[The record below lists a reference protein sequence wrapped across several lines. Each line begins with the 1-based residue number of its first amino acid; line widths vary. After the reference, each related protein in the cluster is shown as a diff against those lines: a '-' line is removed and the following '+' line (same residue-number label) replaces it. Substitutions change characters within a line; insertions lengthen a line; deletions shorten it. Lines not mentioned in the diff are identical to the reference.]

1 MKNSACQ
8 LSEPQHVLEEKCD
21 IFPTPEMD
29 PILKDLDIGKTVEIE
44 QFQKLKVCHP
54 FFPGYGY
61 KCFISYA
68 ESPSLFFIQLIE
80 NADKLQELD
89 GQLK

>member
-1 MKNSACQ
+1 MAKIMKAN
-8 LSEPQHVLEEKCD
+8 PQNNEGLANEIVLQVGNTSVK
-21 IFPTPEMD
+21 
-29 PILKDLDIGKTVEIE
+29 
-44 QFQKLKVCHP
+44 KLKVCHP
-54 FFPGYGY
+54 FFSGYGY

-89 GQLK
+89 RQLK